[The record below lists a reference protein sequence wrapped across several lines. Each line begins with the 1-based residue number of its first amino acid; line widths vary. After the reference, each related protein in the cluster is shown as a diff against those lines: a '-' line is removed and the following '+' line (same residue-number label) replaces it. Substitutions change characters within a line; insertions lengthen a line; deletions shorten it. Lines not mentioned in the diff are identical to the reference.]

1 MQKVTD
7 SRKTCFEKEIVV
19 QKQKYTSNKGFDE
32 NSNNTNDSASKPAY
46 LFLVDWQLSNN
57 DVVEK

>member
-7 SRKTCFEKEIVV
+7 SRKTYFEKDIVE
-19 QKQKYTSNKGFDE
+19 QKQKYKRNKGFDE
-32 NSNNTNDSASKPAY
+32 NSKNTNDSESKPCY

>member
-7 SRKTCFEKEIVV
+7 SRKTYFEKDIVE
-19 QKQKYTSNKGFDE
+19 QKQKYKRNKGFDE
-32 NSNNTNDSASKPAY
+32 NSKNTNDSESNPGY